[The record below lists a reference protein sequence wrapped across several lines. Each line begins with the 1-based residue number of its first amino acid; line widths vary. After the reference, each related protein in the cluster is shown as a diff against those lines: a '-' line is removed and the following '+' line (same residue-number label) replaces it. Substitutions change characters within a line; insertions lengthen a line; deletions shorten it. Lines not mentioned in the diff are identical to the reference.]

1 MLAAIDFII
10 RDKGWDEGLTWI
22 WCDYIS
28 IPQKCKGMQLLAI
41 NSLSV
46 YASAAHAFAIAAPL
60 VRHQNTGQTLDQ
72 CSYNRRTPIWGSNP
86 RLA

>member
-10 RDKGWDEGLTWI
+10 RDKGWDERLTWI

-46 YASAAHAFAIAAPL
+46 YASAAHAIRRGKPHVVDL
-60 VRHQNTGQTLDQ
+60 QRHGGGT
-72 CSYNRRTPIWGSNP
+72 SIK
-86 RLA
+86 